1 MSMLAGRRIFVVGA
15 SSGIGRACA
24 LAFVRNGARVVM
36 AARRREL
43 LDATVT
49 EAGGGDVVEIDVT
62 NHESIIASVDKAATV
77 LDGFDAVL
85 YTAGMSP
92 LGKMTELS
100 AEQWQTIFA
109 VNTFG
114 PNLLCA
120 AALQHM
126 TTDAIFAV
134 MSSDSASQPRHS
146 LVPYAA
152 AKAALET
159 TMEGWRTEELGGR
172 RFMTIV
178 VGPTQPSGF
187 GDHFEPERFGELIPH
202 WQRQGFRTGQ
212 QHSDDVAAHL
222 VSTFASLF
230 TAPTLGL
237 ETLLLR
243 APEPHLPLADYG
255 VNDERNKT

>member
-1 MSMLAGRRIFVVGA
+1 
-15 SSGIGRACA
+15 
-24 LAFVRNGARVVM
+24 
-36 AARRREL
+36 
-43 LDATVT
+43 
-49 EAGGGDVVEIDVT
+49 
-62 NHESIIASVDKAATV
+62 
-77 LDGFDAVL
+77 
-85 YTAGMSP
+85 
-92 LGKMTELS
+92 
-100 AEQWQTIFA
+100 
-109 VNTFG
+109 
-114 PNLLCA
+114 
-120 AALQHM
+120 
-126 TTDAIFAV
+126 
-134 MSSDSASQPRHS
+134 
-146 LVPYAA
+146 
-152 AKAALET
+152 
-159 TMEGWRTEELGGR
+159 MEGWRTEELGGR